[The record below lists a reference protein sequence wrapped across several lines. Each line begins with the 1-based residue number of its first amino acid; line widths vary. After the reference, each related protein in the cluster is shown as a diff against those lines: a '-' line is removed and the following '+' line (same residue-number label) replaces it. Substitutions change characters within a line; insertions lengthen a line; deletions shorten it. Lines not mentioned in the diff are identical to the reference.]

1 MFDMCVTND
10 CIQNN
15 ASNIMSMDDI
25 GLKTLKLVEYSI
37 DGLVHAANLKSVL
50 RCQHEKL
57 KSYTGRH
64 MPFCSHFIPSPSE
77 QKINQREHPPYK
89 SNLSYIC
96 TSETLQNRKME
107 HICMVHVCKTGF
119 KHDELPACH
128 IRTGAVRWRTHNR
141 RITERLIDLL
151 LTLEINVEA
160 GIGFSSFSFCLKNGT
175 QRKGMYW
182 DAGMSQKPGE
192 TYFPKSMCSWG

>member
-1 MFDMCVTND
+1 
-10 CIQNN
+10 
-15 ASNIMSMDDI
+15 
-25 GLKTLKLVEYSI
+25 
-37 DGLVHAANLKSVL
+37 
-50 RCQHEKL
+50 
-57 KSYTGRH
+57 

-89 SNLSYIC
+89 SNLPYIC